1 MNPLR
6 LHEVTEVDRASSPAR
21 VRGRARRI
29 PRGGRR
35 RLAGAALGAAVVL
48 AACGTGAPTAGTMS
62 SSTSSTVTT
71 APSATTPGSRNPAA
85 VAVRVWFLDDTHAA
99 TGQEPLYRPVVRM
112 VHPPGVASAAL
123 DALFAGPTAAE
134 RAEGFRLV
142 TSGATGYRNLH
153 IADGVAR
160 VTLVGGCA
168 SGGSTMTIAGE
179 LMPTL
184 KQFATVTHVKI
195 YAPDGSTEEPGGT
208 GDSVPFCLEP

>member
-1 MNPLR
+1 MYPLR
-6 LHEVTEVDRASSPAR
+6 LDEVEVDRMSPPAR
-21 VRGRARRI
+21 VRSRGRRI
-29 PRGGRR
+29 SRGGRW
-35 RLAGAALGAAVVL
+35 RLAGAALGAALVL
-48 AACGTGAPTAGTMS
+48 AACGTGPPTAGTR
-62 SSTSSTVTT
+62 SSTSPPATT
-71 APSATTPGSRNPAA
+71 APSTTTPGAQNPAA

-134 RAEGFRLV
+134 RAEGLRLV

-184 KQFATVTHVKI
+184 KQFATVTNVKI
-195 YAPDGSTEEPGGT
+195 FAPDGSTEEPGGT